1 MLSTLKGIAAHCRK
15 RGGTV
20 TTDLSTIL
28 HHSPDGSS
36 VSGRTSHACAIFE
49 RRSSCPRSQPCDTAQ
64 GSQFL
69 AHDSRIDAP
78 SHMAISH
85 IDETMFHRTT
95 QTRTGRFQASSS
107 VSNSRFTCV
116 RPSCSITSETS
127 LQPAHAFSA
136 ANFTSRLP
144 FHPYKLPPPQSL
156 TTSFFLPSAHQIAT
170 FRRLVS
176 RSEGLVAVPAPE
188 AIVSRSCAFVYEGQ
202 SFGQLF
208 RRPEKKLQK
217 KVKMGRYK
225 RASGV
230 SVGGHWL
237 GRFLFIACLAV
248 RWEGKKSG
256 HRRLPC
262 LSRATWSTH
271 VD

>member
-1 MLSTLKGIAAHCRK
+1 M
-15 RGGTV
+15 

-144 FHPYKLPPPQSL
+144 FHPYKLPPPPKPHHKLLSPIGPPNRNF
-156 TTSFFLPSAHQIAT
+156 SPS
-170 FRRLVS
+170 
-176 RSEGLVAVPAPE
+176 
-188 AIVSRSCAFVYEGQ
+188 
-202 SFGQLF
+202 
-208 RRPEKKLQK
+208 
-217 KVKMGRYK
+217 
-225 RASGV
+225 
-230 SVGGHWL
+230 
-237 GRFLFIACLAV
+237 CLAF
-248 RWEGKKSG
+248 RGTCCCARAGGNRIAKL
-256 HRRLPC
+256 RIC
-262 LSRATWSTH
+262 L
-271 VD
+271 